1 MNLEMLIGFTK
12 FILFSGPEAV
22 RATNV
27 FYYLTYEGSV
37 DLESIGDPL
46 MREAI
51 ENQIRHFGQTPSQLL
66 MEPHPPRSSA
76 LHLSPMMFSPLP
88 DDVHMPT
95 VSQWA
100 RKFKTVWAKI
110 NQFPIF
116 AI

>member
-12 FILFSGPEAV
+12 VILFSGPEAV

-88 DDVHMPT
+88 DDVIIS
-95 VSQWA
+95 VSG
-100 RKFKTVWAKI
+100 I
-110 NQFPIF
+110 
-116 AI
+116 